1 VAKHVPASTVKR
13 QFAKRRLVSLGL
25 VVVVVMLILAVAWFL
40 ATPAPQKAV
49 VGRWTNSHGGTV
61 DFYANGKGFI
71 PGVSGVISDTNFSY
85 TFPDSQHVSIDMS
98 GQALTVGIKIAGDK
112 MTWSNGLNNTVDV
125 YTRIP

>member
-13 QFAKRRLVSLGL
+13 QLPKRRLVALAL
-25 VVVVVMLILAVAWFL
+25 VMVVLILGVAWVL

-49 VGRWTNSHGGTV
+49 VGRWTNSHGGTI
-61 DFYANGKGFI
+61 DFYANGMGFI

-98 GQALTVGIKIAGDK
+98 GQALTVSIKIDGDK

-125 YTRIP
+125 YTRIR